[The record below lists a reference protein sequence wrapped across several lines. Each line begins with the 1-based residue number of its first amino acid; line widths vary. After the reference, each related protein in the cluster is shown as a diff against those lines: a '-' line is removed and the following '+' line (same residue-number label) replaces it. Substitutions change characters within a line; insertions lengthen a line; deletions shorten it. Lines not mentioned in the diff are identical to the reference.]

1 MQACDVPLL
10 RRFWYCVAPSDTITD
25 KPYGFTLLN
34 EPIALWRDDEG
45 AVRAVK
51 DRCLHRTAKLSLG
64 YVENGN
70 IVCPYHGWAFSGSGQ
85 CVKVPQ
91 DVEDKPNPFGV
102 PGYHCTE
109 KYNHVWVAL
118 EEPMFDIPEIE
129 EFDQTGYRQVIEFC
143 ETWSANPL
151 RIIENSF
158 DAAHITFVHKD
169 SFGDPDPS
177 IHPFTVDETENGF
190 IVQNDIKVK
199 NAEHMKSA
207 LGMEE
212 DETRRR
218 TRNRFYLPFSRVGR
232 ICYPNGL
239 ENILCTFLTPMDNQ
253 RTQFI
258 QWVMRNDSEEDTPAE
273 KVIAFDRQVTIE
285 DRDVLESTDLNVPLD
300 RSEGVELHMS
310 SDRPGMLMRKQLRR
324 LIDNAEAETAA

>member
-1 MQACDVPLL
+1 MRPSEAPLL
-10 RRFWYCVAPSDTITD
+10 RKFWYCVAPSTKITD
-25 KPYGFTLLN
+25 KPFGFVLLN
-34 EPIALWRDDEG
+34 EPVALWRDGEG
-45 AVRAVK
+45 RVHAVK

-70 IVCPYHGWAFSGSGQ
+70 IVCPYHGWTFNGSGQ

-102 PGYHCTE
+102 PGYRCVE

-118 EEPMFDIPEIE
+118 EEPIYDIPEIP
-129 EFDQTGYRQVIEFC
+129 EFDDPNYRQVIEFC

-158 DAAHITFVHKD
+158 DAAHITFVHKE
-169 SFGDPDPS
+169 SFGNPDPA
-177 IHPFTVDETENGF
+177 INPFTVDETENGF
-190 IVQNDIKVK
+190 IVQNDILVK

-207 LGMEE
+207 LSMEE

-218 TRNRFYLPFSRVGR
+218 TFNRFYLPFSRVGR
-232 ICYPNGL
+232 IRYPNGL
-239 ENILCTFLTPMDNQ
+239 ENILCTFLAPISDTQ
-253 RTQFI
+253 TQFI
-258 QWVMRNDSEEDTPAE
+258 QWVMRNDTEAAVPAE
-273 KVIAFDRQVTIE
+273 QVIAFDRQVTIE
-285 DRDVLESTDLNVPLD
+285 DRDVLESTDFNVPLD

-310 SDRPGMLMRKQLRR
+310 SDRPGMLMRKQLRQ
-324 LIDNAEAETAA
+324 LAAAHAPKEAG